1 MAKIKKIPIYPLQNP
16 VHPNDYVIGTDALTK
31 KTKNFTLGQ
40 LMNQDYNLDNLNLHC
55 LSVVRRTITDCE
67 GVVTTL
73 PIQPLD
79 LFQAIINKIC
89 NVQEIPIFDLL
100 TNKTVNNSSPLLGET
115 FIYTITVQ
123 NRGNI
128 NATGVLLN
136 DLLPS
141 GLVFVSSNTNAY
153 NPTNGLWTVGNVNA
167 GTTLTLNISVTLANN
182 VTVGQTITNTITSI
196 SSDQSDTVTVG
207 DNLSVNVTVIENQS
221 LRIDAGYNRYIGI
234 GDNQTVLSAISSN
247 TNVTYLWEQI
257 TSETVTLL
265 NPNLKQTIVSLDNS
279 SDFEFKITMT
289 DNASGVTTSD
299 TVKVLRRKNSVLD
312 NPVVSLSDQN
322 TTLSSV
328 TINGSYTDP
337 RGLANP
343 QFQWT
348 FQQIG
353 STGTT
358 HTIVNE
364 NIQNVTINNLTTG
377 VYILRLT
384 VTNSNGFIGED
395 GAIINIS

>member
-1 MAKIKKIPIYPLQNP
+1 MAKIKKIPIYPLKNP
-16 VHPNDYVIGTDALTK
+16 LHPNDYVIGTDALTG

-40 LMNQDYNLDNLNLHC
+40 LINQDYNLDNLDLHC

-79 LFQAIINKIC
+79 VLQSIINAIC
-89 NVQEIPIFDLL
+89 NIQEIPVFDLL
-100 TNKTVNNSSPLLGET
+100 TNKTVSNSSPLLGET

-167 GTTLTLNISVTLANN
+167 GTTLTLNISVTLAND

-207 DNLSVNVTVIENQS
+207 DNLSIDVTVIENQS
-221 LRIDAGYNRYIGI
+221 LRIDAGYNRYIGM
-234 GDNQTVLSAISSN
+234 GDNQTTLSAISRN

-257 TSETVTLL
+257 SNQSVTIS
-265 NPNLKQTIVSLDNS
+265 NSNLKETIVSLDNG

-289 DNASGVTTSD
+289 DNISGVTTSD
-299 TVKVLRRKNSVLD
+299 TVKVLRRENSVSD
-312 NPVVSLSDQN
+312 NPIVTLSDQN

-337 RGLANP
+337 QSLTNP

-364 NIQNVTINNLTTG
+364 NIQNVTINDLTTG
-377 VYILRLT
+377 VYIFRLT
-384 VTNSNGFIGED
+384 VTNSNGFVGED
-395 GAIINIS
+395 AAIIQIT